1 MSIDELKAEYHMVQ
15 KAYADAGATGE
26 PSMLLIV
33 PGNPPT
39 GLRKRVAPGLMGD
52 VLNYVDGRGTAV
64 RVKLKDVAK
73 AFPEVLLP

>member
-1 MSIDELKAEYHMVQ
+1 MSIDELKAEYRLVE
-15 KAYADAGATGE
+15 KVWADAEATGE
-26 PSMLLIV
+26 PSMLLMV

-39 GLRKRVAPGLMGD
+39 GRRKCVVPGLMGD
-52 VLNYVDGRGTAV
+52 VLNYIEGRGTAV